1 MGIGIFQVLII
12 VVLVVVLFGTN
23 RLKNF
28 GSDLGS
34 SVREFK
40 KAIKDEKEVET
51 KDIDNSSSSLT
62 TADSDK
68 TKKVKE
74 LHKKEEES
82 SITKEQEK

>member
-28 GSDLGS
+28 GGDLGS

-51 KDIDNSSSSLT
+51 KDTDNSSSSLT
-62 TADSDK
+62 TDSSK
-68 TKKVKE
+68 TKKVEE
-74 LHKKEEES
+74 LPKEES